1 MSDDVS
7 LNIRLDNGTTAL
19 VSLLLRS
26 VVAQSTPAH
35 LERRA
40 RG

>member
-7 LNIRLDNGTTAL
+7 LNIRRVNGTTVL

-26 VVAQSTPAH
+26 VVVQSTPAQ